1 MSKQPSGGKADTSA
15 GKQNLKGNAQAN
27 SVNLQQNRK
36 FNLNFQNEKEVIE
49 FIEMNN

>member
-1 MSKQPSGGKADTSA
+1 MSKQPSGGKADGSA

-36 FNLNFQNEKEVIE
+36 FNLLFKIKKEVKE
-49 FIEMNN
+49 FL